1 MVRAFVGMNKIEF
14 NPRKSRHIAY
24 LEKRIVELHKE
35 IFDDALFVA
44 TNYDA
49 NFKGLLDKRR
59 DQINTK
65 IALHNKYKRRLN
77 LLNL

>member
-1 MVRAFVGMNKIEF
+1 MSKIEW
-14 NPRKSRHIAY
+14 NPRKSAHIDF